1 MYIQKLSIDI
11 KTNTNKDDLIEQFG
25 LLMAFYRGN
34 GQTQGKIE
42 SQYIDMK
49 LNSIKLP
56 HMILIKE
63 NEYKLT

>member
-49 LNSIKLP
+49 LNPIKLP